1 MYPYVYNYVQ
11 IIYVILVWGELI
23 SDLNR
28 TMVVSN
34 SAAFWTSTGVF
45 QDVSRWCIQS
55 LFASI
60 YYSWILCIAF
70 LISSFL
76 FGFIYPKFILIVSFC
91 CSWPCFPLPYLS
103 KVVLLSLY
111 IYIFIYI
118 GSLPTGGARIFCL
131 LSSHMFFSSIILS
144 YCLH

>member
-60 YYSWILCIAF
+60 YYS
-70 LISSFL
+70 
-76 FGFIYPKFILIVSFC
+76 
-91 CSWPCFPLPYLS
+91 
-103 KVVLLSLY
+103 
-111 IYIFIYI
+111 
-118 GSLPTGGARIFCL
+118 
-131 LSSHMFFSSIILS
+131 
-144 YCLH
+144 